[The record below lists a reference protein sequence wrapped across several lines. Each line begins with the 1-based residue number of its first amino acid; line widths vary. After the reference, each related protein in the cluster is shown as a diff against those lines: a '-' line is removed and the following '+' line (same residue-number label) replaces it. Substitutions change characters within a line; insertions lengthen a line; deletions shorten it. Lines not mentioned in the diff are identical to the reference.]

1 MPFIGNQPA
10 EVALTSGDLGD
21 DIVTE
26 AKIANDAIGLTELK
40 AGTDGELI
48 TWDASGNPA
57 AVAVGTSTHV
67 LTSNGA
73 GAAPTF
79 QAPAGGNV
87 ELITHTVCSSDTT
100 VSFTGL
106 DTHTDAA
113 MFQIDF
119 IFHPSVNNTY
129 FDILFGTGS
138 GPTYATSGY
147 TWNNWGVSSGSG
159 SRQLQGTSAA
169 SMHVAELQSTN
180 KLGTDTG
187 EGLQGSLFF
196 IPAVGDNRSRIFG
209 AYAGV
214 GEDNYGCWGGN
225 FAGGDTSVS
234 TITALQFGLTT
245 AGTFVSGF
253 FSLKKYKN
261 A

>member
-1 MPFIGNQPA
+1 MQFFGTQPEIKTA
-10 EVALTSGDLGD
+10 DLGD

-79 QAPAGGNV
+79 QAPAGGGNV

-119 IFHPSVNNTY
+119 IFHPSVDNTY

-147 TWNNWGVSSGSG
+147 TWRNTGGTSSNTAIAY
-159 SRQLQGTSAA
+159 RGTSAS
-169 SMHVAELQSTN
+169 SMHVAELADTN

-196 IPAVGDNRSRIFG
+196 IPAVGDNYSRIFG
-209 AYAGV
+209 
-214 GEDNYGCWGGN
+214 N
-225 FAGGDTSVS
+225 FAGLGSDAYGVFQGDFAGSNASVS
-234 TITALQFGLTT
+234 TITAIQFGLTT
-245 AGTFVSGF
+245 AGTFVDGF
-253 FSLKKYKN
+253 FSLKKHKN
-261 A
+261 D

>member
-1 MPFIGNQPA
+1 MSTLEVDSIVASTSNTDLSLDGAGSGVVNLATGA
-10 EVALTSGDLGD
+10 ELNGTALTSTFNPY
-21 DIVTE
+21 V
-26 AKIANDAIGLTELK
+26 AP
-40 AGTDGELI
+40 GT
-48 TWDASGNPA
+48 SGNL
-57 AVAVGTSTHV
+57 
-67 LTSNGA
+67 LTSNGSA
-73 GAAPTF
+73 WTSAAAP
-79 QAPAGGNV
+79 AANV

-129 FDILFGTGS
+129 FDVIFGTGS

-147 TWNNWGVSSGSG
+147 TWNNWGVTSGSSARG
-159 SRQLQGTSAA
+159 YRGTSAA
-169 SMHVAELQSTN
+169 SMHVAELASTN

-234 TITALQFGLTT
+234 TITAIQFGLTT

-253 FSLKKYKN
+253 FSLKKHKN

>member
-1 MPFIGNQPA
+1 MTSTIKADAIEAATGTNTDLTLTGKGSGVVNLEA
-10 EVALTSGDLGD
+10 GSKLGGTALTSTFNAY
-21 DIVTE
+21 VAPST
-26 AKIANDAIGLTELK
+26 
-40 AGTDGELI
+40 
-48 TWDASGNPA
+48 SGN
-57 AVAVGTSTHV
+57 V
-67 LTSNGA
+67 LTSNGSA
-73 GAAPTF
+73 WTSAAAP
-79 QAPAGGNV
+79 GGNV
-87 ELITHTVCSSDTT
+87 ELIAHTVCSSDTT

-119 IFHPSVNNTY
+119 IFRPSVNNTY

-234 TITALQFGLTT
+234 TITAIQFGLTT

>member
-1 MPFIGNQPA
+1 MSTLKADTLQAKTTDGTLTLSNNGSGK
-10 EVALTSGDLGD
+10 VALPSDATIGGTAMTSSFNPYVAPGTSGNL
-21 DIVTE
+21 
-26 AKIANDAIGLTELK
+26 
-40 AGTDGELI
+40 
-48 TWDASGNPA
+48 
-57 AVAVGTSTHV
+57 
-67 LTSNGA
+67 LTSNGSA
-73 GAAPTF
+73 WTSAAAP
-79 QAPAGGNV
+79 GGNV
-87 ELITHTVCSSDTT
+87 ELIAHTVCSSDTT

-234 TITALQFGLTT
+234 TITAIQFGLTT